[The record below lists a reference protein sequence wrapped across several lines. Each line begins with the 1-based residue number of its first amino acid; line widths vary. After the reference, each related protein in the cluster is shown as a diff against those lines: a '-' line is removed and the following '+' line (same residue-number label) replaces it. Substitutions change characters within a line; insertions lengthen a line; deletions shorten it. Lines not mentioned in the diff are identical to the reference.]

1 MTNSQIIDMHAMKLQ
16 LLLIGGIQSETEVE
30 AVCYY
35 INKIGDM
42 HELMHCHHNPE
53 VPNPHKDLL
62 EEADDALI
70 TWKNCQNHIDID
82 LSDEIPF

>member
-1 MTNSQIIDMHAMKLQ
+1 MTNSQIIDMHATTIRM
-16 LLLIGGIQSETEVE
+16 LLKGGIKTERDEQSL
-30 AVCYY
+30 CYY
-35 INKIGDM
+35 INKINDM
-42 HELMHCHHNPE
+42 HELMHCTHNPE

-82 LSDEIPF
+82 LSDKIPF